1 MGSTTN
7 LGWTHSD
14 SLLFI
19 FYWNPVSEKRRDFL
33 FQTWVNSLL
42 QIIFQAEDFVPCHKL
57 HTMHRF
63 NFRLYVL
70 IFFVTLSSTLLR
82 AQGTSRHYSNHEM
95 RKTAVWIEMM
105 NDPSA
110 NYFETIKAFREFWK
124 DRVLPK
130 EAIESGS
137 DQFEIEV
144 GLVENAEEEK
154 ERERERERDMSDK
167 KREESNFYAA
177 QVRAF
182 KGWLQDVKPWVR
194 SDGSI
199 VSQAEREAILKQQAN
214 ELKAIEQ
221 QQK

>member
-1 MGSTTN
+1 
-7 LGWTHSD
+7 
-14 SLLFI
+14 
-19 FYWNPVSEKRRDFL
+19 
-33 FQTWVNSLL
+33 
-42 QIIFQAEDFVPCHKL
+42 
-57 HTMHRF
+57 MHRF

-70 IFFVTLSSTLLR
+70 IFFATLSITLLR
-82 AQGTSRHYSNHEM
+82 AQSTSRNYSTREM

-105 NDPSA
+105 NDPTA

-130 EAIESGS
+130 EAIESGA

-144 GLVENAEEEK
+144 GLVEDAEGEK
-154 ERERERERDMSDK
+154 EREREREEGITDK

-194 SDGSI
+194 TDGSI
-199 VSQAEREAILKQQAN
+199 VSQAEREAILKQQAE
-214 ELKAIEQ
+214 ELKQIEQ